1 MGKYID
7 NKTSTPL
14 NTTGMGNP
22 MMPGAYADYRKTK
35 VNPTSPIA
43 FHMQKTGSG
52 DK

>member
-7 NKTSTPL
+7 NKNATPL

-22 MMPGAYADYRKTK
+22 MLPGAYIDYRRTK
-35 VNPTSPIA
+35 VNPTGANA
-43 FHMQKTGSG
+43 FHMQKPGSG